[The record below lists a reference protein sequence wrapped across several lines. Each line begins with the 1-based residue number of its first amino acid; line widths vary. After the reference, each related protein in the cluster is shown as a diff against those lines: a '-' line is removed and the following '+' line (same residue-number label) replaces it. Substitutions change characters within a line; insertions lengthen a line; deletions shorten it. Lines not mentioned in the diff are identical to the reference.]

1 LDVIFLHC
9 EVSSVTCAESL
20 RRRGTYNVGVWLV
33 RTGACAWT
41 VDAPS
46 SEKGVVVVPRFYRL
60 GRKIES
66 KVTAVGESLRQLVS
80 KIWLI

>member
-1 LDVIFLHC
+1 
-9 EVSSVTCAESL
+9 
-20 RRRGTYNVGVWLV
+20 V

-41 VDAPS
+41 VEAPS